1 MMTSSVTSVDF
12 FFDPVCPFAWIGSQ
26 WIREVA
32 RQRAVNLR
40 FRLMSLAVLNE
51 DPADPYERA
60 KGLDS
65 AWRPVRVGAALRE
78 ARGEEILDDFL
89 AEFGQR
95 FHVLG
100 VRGRDRVIRDTLDA
114 LGAPELYSAADD
126 HMWDEAVRKSHHEA
140 LAPIGEGAGTP
151 ALHVDGAAIF
161 GPIFSEAPRGVEAL
175 EVFDAVTRLMH
186 NRSFFELK
194 RAVQLPLATS

>member
-1 MMTSSVTSVDF
+1 MTSVEF

-32 RQRAVNLR
+32 RQRSIDLQ

-51 DPADPYERA
+51 DPADPYEQA

-65 AWRPVRVGAALRE
+65 AWRPVRVGAALAE
-78 ARGEEILDDFL
+78 ARGEAILDDYL

-95 FHVLG
+95 FHALG
-100 VRGRDRVIRDTLDA
+100 VRGRDKVIQDSLAALDA
-114 LGAPELYSAADD
+114 TDLYSAADD
-126 HMWDEAVRKSHHEA
+126 RSWDDAVRESHHKA
-140 LAPIGEGAGTP
+140 LAAIGEGVGTP

-161 GPIFSEAPRGVEAL
+161 GPIFTKAPRGEDAL
-175 EVFDAVTRLMH
+175 QVFDAVTLLMRH
-186 NRSFFELK
+186 SPFLELK
-194 RAVQLPLATS
+194 RAVQAPLVTR